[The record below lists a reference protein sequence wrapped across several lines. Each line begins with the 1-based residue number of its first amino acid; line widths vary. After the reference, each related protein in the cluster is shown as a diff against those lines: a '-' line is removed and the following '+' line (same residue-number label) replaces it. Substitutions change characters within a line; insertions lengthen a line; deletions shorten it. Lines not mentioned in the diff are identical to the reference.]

1 MATKEGTQ
9 EGIPRIFVR
18 PQVSEQGVTGMIVDL
33 GGIQLLIVGR
43 EISAY
48 QQDIAFVVFR
58 SITP

>member
-1 MATKEGTQ
+1 MVTKEGTQ

-18 PQVSEQGVTGMIVDL
+18 PQVSEQGVTGMIVDPE
-33 GGIQLLIVGR
+33 GTQLLIVGR

-48 QQDIAFVVFR
+48 QQDIAFAVFR